1 MLRPAAGRAM
11 TVRAAA
17 VAVLLFATS
26 AAGAQPMPLY
36 EWINPNHWPNNY
48 PYHPGGEKREWPD
61 GPNKEFLKN
70 LQRPDNWKSPSRWPN
85 PDSLLCCDAG
95 DTVKTKFKVEPGDG
109 PYPEDHWYAWI
120 NGEWVL
126 VPPDKIV
133 PDYAPDGTP
142 YLFMLAGTIQCFVR
156 PRGGL

>member
-1 MLRPAAGRAM
+1 MLKPCCAVFAAL
-11 TVRAAA
+11 V
-17 VAVLLFATS
+17 VLRS
-26 AAGAQPMPLY
+26 AAGSDYSPQQPPD
-36 EWINPNHWPNNY
+36 NWPNNW
-48 PYHPGGEKREWPD
+48 PYQLSIKREWPD

-85 PDSLLCCDAG
+85 PASLSCCDAG
-95 DTVKTKFKVEPGDG
+95 DTVQTKFKVELGDG
-109 PYPEDHWYAWI
+109 PYPEDRWYAWI
-120 NGEWVL
+120 NGDWVL

-142 YLFMLAGTIQCFVR
+142 YLFMMGGTIQCFVR

>member
-1 MLRPAAGRAM
+1 MLKRCCAALVAL
-11 TVRAAA
+11 
-17 VAVLLFATS
+17 AVLPSL
-26 AAGAQPMPLY
+26 AGADYAPEQPPG
-36 EWINPNHWPNNY
+36 NWPNNW
-48 PYHPGGEKREWPD
+48 PHQPPIKREWPD

-70 LQRPDNWKSPSRWPN
+70 LQRPDNWKNPSRWPN
-85 PDSLLCCDAG
+85 PSSLSCCDAG
-95 DTVKTKFKVEPGDG
+95 DTVQTKFKVEQGDG
-109 PYPEDHWYAWI
+109 PHPEDRWYAWI

-142 YLFMLAGTIQCFVR
+142 YLFMMAGTIQCFVR

>member
-1 MLRPAAGRAM
+1 MLKRSCAVFAAL
-11 TVRAAA
+11 
-17 VAVLLFATS
+17 AVLRSVAS
-26 AAGAQPMPLY
+26 ADYGPEQPHD
-36 EWINPNHWPNNY
+36 NWPNNW
-48 PYHPGGEKREWPD
+48 PHHPPVKREWPD

-70 LQRPDNWKSPSRWPN
+70 LQRPDNWKNPSRWPN

-95 DTVKTKFKVEPGDG
+95 DTVKTKFKVETGDG
-109 PYPEDHWYAWI
+109 SYPEDRWYAWI

-142 YLFMLAGTIQCFVR
+142 YLFMMAGTIQCFVR

>member
-1 MLRPAAGRAM
+1 MI
-11 TVRAAA
+11 VRSVA
-17 VAVLLFATS
+17 VAVMLFATS
-26 AAGAQPMPLY
+26 TAGAQPMPPSY
-36 EWINPNHWPNNY
+36 ESINPNDWPNNY
-48 PYHPGGEKREWPD
+48 PYPGGKKREWPD

-70 LQRPDNWKSPSRWPN
+70 LQRPDNWKSPSRWRN

-95 DTVKTKFKVEPGDG
+95 DTVKTKFRVEPSDG

-133 PDYAPDGTP
+133 PDVAPDGMP
-142 YLFMLAGTIQCFVR
+142 YLFMMSGIIQCFVR
-156 PRGGL
+156 PKGGL

>member
-1 MLRPAAGRAM
+1 MLKRSC
-11 TVRAAA
+11 
-17 VAVLLFATS
+17 AVLAALVLLRSVAS
-26 AAGAQPMPLY
+26 ADYAPEQPPA
-36 EWINPNHWPNNY
+36 NWPNNW
-48 PYHPGGEKREWPD
+48 PHHPPVKREWPD

-70 LQRPDNWKSPSRWPN
+70 LQRPDNWKNPSRWPN

-95 DTVKTKFKVEPGDG
+95 DTVKTKFKVEVRDG
-109 PYPEDHWYAWI
+109 SYPEDRWYAWI